1 MKKKTK
7 ILLLATFLLA
17 AMTVYIMLQTPLT
30 VVRYEIETNFTETI
44 RIVHLTDLHGWSHGE
59 NNRELIQLV
68 KDQNPDLILMTG
80 DMMDR
85 EEEGPEVVC
94 GLIAALKD
102 TAPIYFSYGNHECQ
116 WMKKTG
122 TDLRPILTEAGAT
135 VLNVEY
141 LDREIKGQPVRLG
154 GYYNYYRQPHLLN
167 DNPEEIRAE
176 RAFADDFENTDR
188 YKILL
193 SHIATS
199 WMDWTCIDRH
209 PVGLV
214 FTGHY
219 HGGQVRLPLIGGL
232 VAPYVGWFPEYT
244 EGMYVGE
251 KATAILSTGLGSSPG
266 IPRVNNPPQ
275 LVVVDLIPKT

>member
-94 GLIAALKD
+94 GLIAALKEKGYRLVLATNPLFPAVATHSRIRFLD
-102 TAPIYFSYGNHECQ
+102 TLVITHSTQPSRRQEECINRKFRKFQLNLVCYLIGLLTCNTGIIPSIHLYSIASSFQDFRFSTTLTLHISRAQQSRDSG
-116 WMKKTG
+116 
-122 TDLRPILTEAGAT
+122 ILMNSYSTLSYT
-135 VLNVEY
+135 IFLQFIHN
-141 LDREIKGQPVRLG
+141 
-154 GYYNYYRQPHLLN
+154 
-167 DNPEEIRAE
+167 
-176 RAFADDFENTDR
+176 
-188 YKILL
+188 ILL
-193 SHIATS
+193 
-199 WMDWTCIDRH
+199 CRNRK
-209 PVGLV
+209 P
-214 FTGHY
+214 
-219 HGGQVRLPLIGGL
+219 
-232 VAPYVGWFPEYT
+232 
-244 EGMYVGE
+244 
-251 KATAILSTGLGSSPG
+251 
-266 IPRVNNPPQ
+266 
-275 LVVVDLIPKT
+275 